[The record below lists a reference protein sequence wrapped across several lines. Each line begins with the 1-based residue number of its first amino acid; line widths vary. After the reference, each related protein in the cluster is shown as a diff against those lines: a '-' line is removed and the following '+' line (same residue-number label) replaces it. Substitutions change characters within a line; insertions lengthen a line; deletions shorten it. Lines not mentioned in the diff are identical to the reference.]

1 MKTVSMKRVTMVVE
15 DTIEPLVV
23 KDVHDLG
30 ATGYTYTVVHG
41 EGAKGTRPNQWDGPN
56 AKIEVITTAEIA
68 DRILEHVAKTYFE
81 HSAVIIFVDDV
92 EVLRGEKF
100 THINLRKT

>member
-56 AKIEVITTAEIA
+56 AKIEASPHRKSPIA
-68 DRILEHVAKTYFE
+68 FLG
-81 HSAVIIFVDDV
+81 IF
-92 EVLRGEKF
+92 
-100 THINLRKT
+100 